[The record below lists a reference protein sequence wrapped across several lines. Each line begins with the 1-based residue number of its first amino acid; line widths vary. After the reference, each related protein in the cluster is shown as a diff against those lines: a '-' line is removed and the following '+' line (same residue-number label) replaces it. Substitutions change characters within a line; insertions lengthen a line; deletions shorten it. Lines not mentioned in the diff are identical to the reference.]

1 MDRMRMGITSQKCG
15 PILNVIGGFTM
26 DRPMPNFAF
35 NVMSY
40 MFKLRDLLSPCDN
53 VLEEVNIEPGFRVLD
68 YGCGPGGYIVG
79 AAERVG
85 RSGKVY
91 ALDIQ
96 PLALRYVQD
105 IARKKRL
112 TNIET
117 ILSDCKTGLP
127 DNSVDIVLLY
137 DIFHMLSEPQA
148 VLAELHRVLKDGG
161 MLSLNDHHMSED
173 DIIAGVTNIRL
184 FELMSKGK
192 HTYSFSKQA

>member
-1 MDRMRMGITSQKCG
+1 MGGIAVDK
-15 PILNVIGGFTM
+15 
-26 DRPMPNFAF
+26 PMPNFAF
-35 NVMSY
+35 SVMSY
-40 MFKLRDLLSPCDN
+40 MFKLRDLLSPRDK
-53 VLEEVNIEPGFRVLD
+53 VLEEVNIVSGFQVLD
-68 YGCGPGGYIVG
+68 YGCGPGGYITG

-85 RSGKVY
+85 ESGKVY

-96 PLALRYVQD
+96 PLALQYVQD

-117 ILSDCKTGLP
+117 ILSDCKTELP
-127 DNSVDIVLLY
+127 DNSVDVVLLY

-173 DIIAGVTNIRL
+173 DIIAGVTNSRL